1 MVDEKIA
8 RHEFIGPEHNPDRL
22 GQFRILVELNE
33 YPHVVPLV
41 IGKNGD
47 WFLKTIYP
55 SRIENMNDAFKL
67 DKEEQWYEDHADE
80 FEPASPELREQ
91 LIQAAETTRNKTE
104 RMNIRMKKA
113 DMDKLK
119 RIAQR
124 EGIPYQSLVTS
135 IIHKYIEGSFV
146 DIQEAKKFSSSNYD
160 KPPVIGPQLPY
171 FVFSVFLQYSLRN
184 WRKKDTL
191 KQ

>member
-1 MVDEKIA
+1 MSKEEK
-8 RHEFIGPEHNPDRL
+8 
-22 GQFRILVELNE
+22 
-33 YPHVVPLV
+33 
-41 IGKNGD
+41 
-47 WFLKTIYP
+47 
-55 SRIENMNDAFKL
+55 SDAFRL

-80 FEPASPELREQ
+80 FEPVSTGLREQ
-91 LIQAAETTRNKTE
+91 LIEAAETTRNKTE

-146 DIQEAKKFSSSNYD
+146 DIQEAKKILELES
-160 KPPVIGPQLPY
+160 
-171 FVFSVFLQYSLRN
+171 
-184 WRKKDTL
+184 
-191 KQ
+191 